1 MKENS
6 YYNEIKNVIET
17 LESNNELRS
26 RKNNNDKLKAYWEI
40 GNILVTISNEKE
52 FTKKSAIQF
61 EELYGKNYSYT
72 NLMRF
77 KQFYLEFKNF
87 AAVRSQLT

>member
-26 RKNNNDKLKAYWEI
+26 RKNNNDKLKAY
-40 GNILVTISNEKE
+40 
-52 FTKKSAIQF
+52 
-61 EELYGKNYSYT
+61 
-72 NLMRF
+72 
-77 KQFYLEFKNF
+77 
-87 AAVRSQLT
+87 